1 MRPRLNDRCFKDD
14 MFKCTFLHENCCI
27 PSKIY
32 WKSIQLTLVQTI
44 ASCCRAGDK
53 PLSHPMTH
61 ITRPRWV
68 KFAHFDSFG
77 IGYQTHELPN
87 DPSTNQSSGIM
98 YGIRASYQYKD
109 SLSNYGIFI
118 MKMIISSERL
128 IFIMGIPRL
137 VRRRLYIE
145 TVPWLIPNSTPW
157 FPERHICSTILALGS
172 SSSYQGAPSTV
183 TYHGFTMSPCAQ
195 LPTNY
200 LSIVHYFNEAVV
212 ALS

>member
-1 MRPRLNDRCFKDD
+1 MHFLARKLLYSQQNLLKKYPINFSPDNSLLPCRRQAIVSPNDAYHSAS
-14 MFKCTFLHENCCI
+14 MSEVCTFWFI
-27 PSKIY
+27 WY
-32 WKSIQLTLVQTI
+32 WV
-44 ASCCRAGDK
+44 
-53 PLSHPMTH
+53 
-61 ITRPRWV
+61 
-68 KFAHFDSFG
+68 
-77 IGYQTHELPN
+77 THELPN

-118 MKMIISSERL
+118 MKIIISSERL

-137 VRRRLYIE
+137 VRRHLYIE

-157 FPERHICSTILALGS
+157 FPERHICSIILALGS
-172 SSSYQGAPSTV
+172 SSSYQGVPSTV

-200 LSIVHYFNEAVV
+200 LSIIHYFNEAVV
-212 ALS
+212 ALSKGEIIWFV